1 MPQTPFWPRTSPHF
15 LACRRAVRP
24 FTAPALIG
32 LSGGPDSLALVAAAA
47 AEGKDVRALVVDH
60 GLQAGSAEVAAR
72 AAAQAERFGVSAD
85 VVRVTVDTAPGESL
99 EAAARAARYAAL
111 ADAAAPHSAL
121 GALGAPRDIWVAP
134 ASTANSNAISSAPR
148 DIWVA
153 HTLDDQAE
161 TLLLGALR
169 GNPAGMA
176 PVSSF
181 ATGAHAFRLARPFLG
196 IRRADT
202 VGACNELG
210 LEPWHDPM
218 NDDRAYRRVAVRH
231 DIIPALSDLIGG
243 DAVPAL
249 ARTAERIAADQD
261 FLADVVDL
269 SPTNDCAVLA
279 AAPAPVRQRR
289 ILAWLRKEGVRVAG
303 EPQTVSS
310 AQLTD
315 IERLC
320 TKWHGQGPVTI
331 GGGFSVA
338 RAGGT
343 LKLTSAS

>member
-1 MPQTPFWPRTSPHF
+1 MLQAPFWPRQSPHF
-15 LACRRAVRP
+15 LACRRPLRP

-47 AEGKDVRALVVDH
+47 AERKDVRALVVDH
-60 GLQAGSAEVAAR
+60 GLQEGSGDVAKR
-72 AAAQAERFGVSAD
+72 AAAQAVALGVPAD
-85 VVRVTVDTAPGESL
+85 VVCVGVDAAPGESV
-99 EAAARAARYAAL
+99 EAAARTARYAAL
-111 ADAAAPHSAL
+111 ASAAAED
-121 GALGAPRDIWVAP
+121 G
-134 ASTANSNAISSAPR
+134 R

-176 PVSSF
+176 PVTLLD
-181 ATGAHAFRLARPFLG
+181 AGPRLIRPFLS

-202 VGACNELG
+202 VGACDELG

-218 NDDRAYRRVAVRH
+218 NDDPAYRRVAVRQSV
-231 DIIPALSDLIGG
+231 IPGLSDLIGG

-261 FLADVVDL
+261 LLATVTDL
-269 SPTNDCAVLA
+269 TPINDCAVLA
-279 AAPAPVRQRR
+279 ADPAPVRQRR
-289 ILAWLRKEGVRVAG
+289 ILAWLRSEGQRATG
-303 EPQTVSS
+303 S
-310 AQLTD
+310 QLAD

-320 TKWHGQGPVTI
+320 TDWHGQGAVTLS
-331 GGGFSVA
+331 GGA
-338 RAGGT
+338 RVGRREGE
-343 LKLTSAS
+343 LVVD

>member
-1 MPQTPFWPRTSPHF
+1 M
-15 LACRRAVRP
+15 
-24 FTAPALIG
+24 
-32 LSGGPDSLALVAAAA
+32 
-47 AEGKDVRALVVDH
+47 VVDH
-60 GLQAGSAEVAAR
+60 GLQPGSADVAAR
-72 AAAQAERFGVSAD
+72 AAAQAERFGVPAD
-85 VVRVTVDTAPGESL
+85 VVRVTVDTATGESL
-99 EAAARAARYAAL
+99 EAAARTARYAAL
-111 ADAAAPHSAL
+111 ARAAAPHSAL
-121 GALGAPRDIWVAP
+121 GALGALG
-134 ASTANSNAISSAPR
+134 APR
-148 DIWVA
+148 EIWVA

-176 PVSSF
+176 PVSTF
-181 ATGAHAFRLARPFLG
+181 EVDDHAFRLARPFLG

-231 DIIPALSDLIGG
+231 DIVPALSHLIGG

-249 ARTAERIAADQD
+249 ARTAERIAADQEL
-261 FLADVVDL
+261 LAARMDL
-269 SPTNDCAVLA
+269 SPTDDCDALAVD
-279 AAPAPVRQRR
+279 PAPVRQRR

-320 TKWHGQGPVTI
+320 THWHGQGPVTI

>member
-1 MPQTPFWPRTSPHF
+1 MPQTPFWPRQSPHF

-24 FTAPALIG
+24 FPRPALIG

-47 AEGKDVRALVVDH
+47 AEGKDVRAVVVDH
-60 GLQAGSAEVAAR
+60 GLQPGSADVAAR
-72 AAAQAERFGVSAD
+72 AAAQSERFCVSAD

-99 EAAARAARYAAL
+99 EAAARTARYAAL

-121 GALGAPRDIWVAP
+121 GAPRE
-134 ASTANSNAISSAPR
+134 
-148 DIWVA
+148 IWVA

-181 ATGAHAFRLARPFLG
+181 ETGAHAFRLARPFLG

-231 DIIPALSDLIGG
+231 DIIPALSNLIGG

-249 ARTAERIAADQD
+249 ARTAERIAADQAL
-261 FLADVVDL
+261 LAARTDL
-269 SPTNDCAVLA
+269 SPTDDCDALA
-279 AAPAPVRQRR
+279 ADPAPVRQRR

-303 EPQTVSS
+303 EPLTASS

-320 TKWHGQGPVTI
+320 RHWHGQGPVTI
-331 GGGFSVA
+331 GVGFSVA

>member
-99 EAAARAARYAAL
+99 EAAARVARYAAL
-111 ADAAAPHSAL
+111 SGAAGHDS
-121 GALGAPRDIWVAP
+121 
-134 ASTANSNAISSAPR
+134 R

-176 PVSSF
+176 PISALDS
-181 ATGAHAFRLARPFLG
+181 GPRLVRPFLSV
-196 IRRADT
+196 RRADT
-202 VGACNELG
+202 VGACEELG
-210 LEPWHDPM
+210 LDPWHDPM
-218 NDDRAYRRVAVRH
+218 NGDPAYRRVAVRT
-231 DIIPALSDLIGG
+231 DIIPALGKLIGG

-249 ARTAERIAADQD
+249 ARAAERVAADQAL
-261 FLADVVDL
+261 LASLTDL
-269 SPTNDCAVLA
+269 SPTNDCTVLA
-279 AAPAPVRQRR
+279 ADPAPVRQRR
-289 ILAWLRKEGVRVAG
+289 ILAWLREHGQRVAG
-303 EPQTVSS
+303 EPLAVSG

-320 TKWHGQGPVTI
+320 THWHGQGAVAI
-331 GGGFSVA
+331 SGGRSVA
-338 RAGGT
+338 RIESF
-343 LKLTSAS
+343 LVVS